1 MEEFIEKF
9 NEFRRW
15 LYDKV
20 ENSEENNDTTLT
32 DIFNKFEEL
41 GLHNAF

>member
-1 MEEFIEKF
+1 MEEFIENF

-20 ENSEENNDTTLT
+20 ENSEENNDTFREV
-32 DIFNKFEEL
+32 IEKFEVL
-41 GLHNAF
+41 GLQNIF

>member
-1 MEEFIEKF
+1 MEEFIENF

-20 ENSEENNDTTLT
+20 ENSEENND
-32 DIFNKFEEL
+32 IFREVIEKFEEL
-41 GLHNAF
+41 GLKNAF